1 MNCQIATKEYTSV
14 CSICGFPLRK
24 EDIFASMCGELW
36 HQGMPEHMSTPA
48 QLHFCLECFLKVK
61 TYANESVERAMRKT
75 RQLENNL

>member
-1 MNCQIATKEYTSV
+1 
-14 CSICGFPLRK
+14 
-24 EDIFASMCGELW
+24 
-36 HQGMPEHMSTPA
+36 MSTPA